1 MCGLF
6 IKRLINLTEE
16 KIKENPFFFFIHSF
30 SYRSI
35 RSRFQISNSYLYLS
49 QENPLNI
56 LVYRLQSV
64 LGGVRLKI
72 LQTKLHKSEGDTL
85 HSNLSVSRLTGSPFI
100 VYSFGYT
107 VNIMPLNIQ

>member
-6 IKRLINLTEE
+6 IKRLIYLTEE

-56 LVYRLQSV
+56 LDYRLQSV
-64 LGGVRLKI
+64 LGVSDSKSYK
-72 LQTKLHKSEGDTL
+72 QNSTKVK
-85 HSNLSVSRLTGSPFI
+85 VIPFI
-100 VYSFGYT
+100 AIYLSRV
-107 VNIMPLNIQ
+107 

>member
-35 RSRFQISNSYLYLS
+35 RSRFLISNSYLYLS

-64 LGGVRLKI
+64 LGVSDSKSYK
-72 LQTKLHKSEGDTL
+72 QNSTKVK
-85 HSNLSVSRLTGSPFI
+85 VIPFI
-100 VYSFGYT
+100 AIYLSRV
-107 VNIMPLNIQ
+107 

>member
-35 RSRFQISNSYLYLS
+35 KSRFQISNSYLYLS

-64 LGGVRLKI
+64 LGVSDSKSYK
-72 LQTKLHKSEGDTL
+72 QNSTKVK
-85 HSNLSVSRLTGSPFI
+85 VIPFI
-100 VYSFGYT
+100 AIYLSRV
-107 VNIMPLNIQ
+107 

>member
-64 LGGVRLKI
+64 LGVSESKSYK
-72 LQTKLHKSEGDTL
+72 QNSTKVK
-85 HSNLSVSRLTGSPFI
+85 VIPFI
-100 VYSFGYT
+100 AIYLSRV
-107 VNIMPLNIQ
+107 

>member
-56 LVYRLQSV
+56 LDYRLQSV
-64 LGGVRLKI
+64 LGVSDSKSYK
-72 LQTKLHKSEGDTL
+72 QNSTKLK
-85 HSNLSVSRLTGSPFI
+85 VIPFI
-100 VYSFGYT
+100 AIYLSRV
-107 VNIMPLNIQ
+107 

>member
-16 KIKENPFFFFIHSF
+16 KIKKENPFFFFIHSF

-64 LGGVRLKI
+64 LGVSDSKSYK
-72 LQTKLHKSEGDTL
+72 QNSTKVK
-85 HSNLSVSRLTGSPFI
+85 VIPFI
-100 VYSFGYT
+100 AIYLSRV
-107 VNIMPLNIQ
+107 

>member
-64 LGGVRLKI
+64 LGVSDSKSYK
-72 LQTKLHKSEGDTL
+72 QNSTKLK
-85 HSNLSVSRLTGSPFI
+85 VIPFI
-100 VYSFGYT
+100 AIYLSRV
-107 VNIMPLNIQ
+107 

>member
-56 LVYRLQSV
+56 LDYRLQSV
-64 LGGVRLKI
+64 LGVSDSKSYK
-72 LQTKLHKSEGDTL
+72 QNSTKVK
-85 HSNLSVSRLTGSPFI
+85 VIPFI
-100 VYSFGYT
+100 AIYLSRV
-107 VNIMPLNIQ
+107 

>member
-49 QENPLNI
+49 QENPLDI

-64 LGGVRLKI
+64 IGVSDS
-72 LQTKLHKSEGDTL
+72 KSYKQNST
-85 HSNLSVSRLTGSPFI
+85 NVKVIPFI
-100 VYSFGYT
+100 AIYLSRV
-107 VNIMPLNIQ
+107 

>member
-56 LVYRLQSV
+56 LAYRLQSV
-64 LGGVRLKI
+64 LGVSDSKSYK
-72 LQTKLHKSEGDTL
+72 QNSTKVK
-85 HSNLSVSRLTGSPFI
+85 VIPFI
-100 VYSFGYT
+100 AIYLSRV
-107 VNIMPLNIQ
+107 

>member
-16 KIKENPFFFFIHSF
+16 KIKENPYFFFIHSF

-64 LGGVRLKI
+64 LGVSDSKSYK
-72 LQTKLHKSEGDTL
+72 QNSTKVK
-85 HSNLSVSRLTGSPFI
+85 VIPFI
-100 VYSFGYT
+100 AIYLSRV
-107 VNIMPLNIQ
+107 

>member
-6 IKRLINLTEE
+6 IKSLINLTEE
-16 KIKENPFFFFIHSF
+16 KIKENPFFFLYSFILI
-30 SYRSI
+30 SI

-64 LGGVRLKI
+64 LGVSDSKSYK
-72 LQTKLHKSEGDTL
+72 QNSTKVK
-85 HSNLSVSRLTGSPFI
+85 VIPFI
-100 VYSFGYT
+100 AIYLSRV
-107 VNIMPLNIQ
+107 

>member
-30 SYRSI
+30 SYGSI

-56 LVYRLQSV
+56 LDYRLQSV
-64 LGGVRLKI
+64 LGVSDSKSYK
-72 LQTKLHKSEGDTL
+72 QNSTKVK
-85 HSNLSVSRLTGSPFI
+85 VIPFI
-100 VYSFGYT
+100 AIYLSRV
-107 VNIMPLNIQ
+107 

>member
-64 LGGVRLKI
+64 IGVSDSKSYK
-72 LQTKLHKSEGDTL
+72 QNSTKVK
-85 HSNLSVSRLTGSPFI
+85 VIPFI
-100 VYSFGYT
+100 AIYLSRV
-107 VNIMPLNIQ
+107 

>member
-64 LGGVRLKI
+64 LGVSDS
-72 LQTKLHKSEGDTL
+72 KSYKQNSTQ
-85 HSNLSVSRLTGSPFI
+85 VKVIPFI
-100 VYSFGYT
+100 AIYLSRV
-107 VNIMPLNIQ
+107 

>member
-56 LVYRLQSV
+56 LDYRLQSV
-64 LGGVRLKI
+64 LGVSGSKSYK
-72 LQTKLHKSEGDTL
+72 QNSTKVK
-85 HSNLSVSRLTGSPFI
+85 VIPFI
-100 VYSFGYT
+100 AIYLSRV
-107 VNIMPLNIQ
+107 

>member
-64 LGGVRLKI
+64 LGVSE
-72 LQTKLHKSEGDTL
+72 TKLHKSEGDTL

>member
-16 KIKENPFFFFIHSF
+16 IIKENPFFFFIHSF

-64 LGGVRLKI
+64 LGVSDSKSYK
-72 LQTKLHKSEGDTL
+72 QNSTKVK
-85 HSNLSVSRLTGSPFI
+85 VIPFI
-100 VYSFGYT
+100 AIYLSRV
-107 VNIMPLNIQ
+107 

>member
-6 IKRLINLTEE
+6 IKRLINLIEE

-64 LGGVRLKI
+64 LGVSDSKSYK
-72 LQTKLHKSEGDTL
+72 QNSTKVK
-85 HSNLSVSRLTGSPFI
+85 VIPFI
-100 VYSFGYT
+100 AKYLSRV
-107 VNIMPLNIQ
+107 

>member
-64 LGGVRLKI
+64 LGVSDSKSYK
-72 LQTKLHKSEGDTL
+72 QNSTKVK
-85 HSNLSVSRLTGSPFI
+85 VIPFI
-100 VYSFGYT
+100 AIYLSRV
-107 VNIMPLNIQ
+107 

>member
-49 QENPLNI
+49 QENPLDI

-64 LGGVRLKI
+64 IGVSDSKSYK
-72 LQTKLHKSEGDTL
+72 QNSTKVK
-85 HSNLSVSRLTGSPFI
+85 VIPFI
-100 VYSFGYT
+100 AIYLSRV
-107 VNIMPLNIQ
+107 

>member
-1 MCGLF
+1 M
-6 IKRLINLTEE
+6 KRLINLTEE
-16 KIKENPFFFFIHSF
+16 KIKENPFFFFIYSF

-64 LGGVRLKI
+64 LGVSDSKSYK
-72 LQTKLHKSEGDTL
+72 QNSTKVK
-85 HSNLSVSRLTGSPFI
+85 VIPFI
-100 VYSFGYT
+100 AIYLSRV
-107 VNIMPLNIQ
+107 

>member
-6 IKRLINLTEE
+6 IKRLINLAEE

-56 LVYRLQSV
+56 LDYRLQSV
-64 LGGVRLKI
+64 LGVSDSKSYK
-72 LQTKLHKSEGDTL
+72 QNSTKVK
-85 HSNLSVSRLTGSPFI
+85 VIPFI
-100 VYSFGYT
+100 AIYLSRV
-107 VNIMPLNIQ
+107 

>member
-6 IKRLINLTEE
+6 IKRLINLAEE

-64 LGGVRLKI
+64 LGVSDSKSYK
-72 LQTKLHKSEGDTL
+72 QNSTKVK
-85 HSNLSVSRLTGSPFI
+85 VIPFI
-100 VYSFGYT
+100 AIYLSRV
-107 VNIMPLNIQ
+107 

>member
-64 LGGVRLKI
+64 LGVSDSKSYK
-72 LQTKLHKSEGDTL
+72 QNSTKVK
-85 HSNLSVSRLTGSPFI
+85 VIPFI
-100 VYSFGYT
+100 EIYLSRV
-107 VNIMPLNIQ
+107 

>member
-6 IKRLINLTEE
+6 IKRLINLNEE
-16 KIKENPFFFFIHSF
+16 KLNKMKIPFFLYSFILI
-30 SYRSI
+30 SI

-64 LGGVRLKI
+64 LGVSDSKSYK
-72 LQTKLHKSEGDTL
+72 QNSTKVK
-85 HSNLSVSRLTGSPFI
+85 VIPFI
-100 VYSFGYT
+100 AIYLSRV
-107 VNIMPLNIQ
+107 

>member
-6 IKRLINLTEE
+6 IKRLINLIEE

-56 LVYRLQSV
+56 LVYRPQSV
-64 LGGVRLKI
+64 LGVSDSKSYK
-72 LQTKLHKSEGDTL
+72 QNSTKVK
-85 HSNLSVSRLTGSPFI
+85 VIPFI
-100 VYSFGYT
+100 AIYLSRV
-107 VNIMPLNIQ
+107 